1 MADVKFKH
9 PIYLKLGPDGAL
21 YKQEWGTQWAD
32 NTDATLVGLEA
43 AR

>member
-9 PIYLKLGPDGAL
+9 PIYLKLGPDSSL
-21 YKQEWGTQWAD
+21 CMQEWGTKWAD
-32 NTDATLVGLEA
+32 TKDATLVRLEA

>member
-9 PIYLKLGPDGAL
+9 PIYLKLGPDGSL
-21 YKQEWGTQWAD
+21 YLLEWGTNWAD
-32 NTDATLVGLEA
+32 NKDATLVRLEA